1 MDNDTQQAI
10 SALRT
15 AVQDVDRRLT
25 RAEAA
30 IEYNSKALE
39 DLKDTLKG
47 LDIKLDIIRQD
58 IAQARGAGTAA
69 KWLVE
74 TFKIGGAGGLGAW
87 LASMFG
93 GTPPPGA

>member
-69 KWLVE
+69 KWFIE
-74 TFKIGGAGGLGAW
+74 TFKIGGAGGIGAW
-87 LASMFG
+87 LASHFG
-93 GTPPPGA
+93 GNPPPGV